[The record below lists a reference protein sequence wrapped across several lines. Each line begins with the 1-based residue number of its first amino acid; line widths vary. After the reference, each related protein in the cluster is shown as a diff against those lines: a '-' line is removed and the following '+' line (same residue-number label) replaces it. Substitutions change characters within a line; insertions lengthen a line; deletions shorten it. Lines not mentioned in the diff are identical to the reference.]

1 MIDGY
6 LHERFADAIRSIEI
20 AEKDRGGIGTYNEK
34 TLHAVL
40 KNFFEPDSA
49 YHEIPVNNYIAD
61 IKNSDGIIE
70 IQTSGFGTIRDRLE
84 VFLSL
89 SDVTVVYPIAA
100 VKSLVWIDPETGA
113 AESKRKSPKRGNAAQ
128 ILPEMCRLY
137 KSSKMRGCTLFA
149 RCLSLRSTAYG
160 TDGETAESAALTDLT
175 EFRRGLSISLKLGRP
190 ETFGDLFRTESLRQ
204 KILRHFQASLP
215 SHAAIYLCRSSFL
228 NTRA

>member
-20 AEKDRGGIGTYNEK
+20 AEKDHGGIGTYNEK

-100 VKSLVWIDPETGA
+100 VKSLVWIDPETRA
-113 AESKRKSPKRGNAAQ
+113 AESKRKSPRRYCPRCAVF
-128 ILPEMCRLY
+128 I

-149 RCLSLRSTAYG
+149 RCLSLRSTVYG

-190 ETFGDLFRTESLRQ
+190 ETFGDLFRPESLRQ